1 MQMCSYMCATA
12 LHIMPRDATALS
24 MCTGMQTRGTCSVLP
39 HTGERFSESRLHLPT
54 LLTLRHRDI
63 LSIVQFA
70 AFIVPPFV

>member
-1 MQMCSYMCATA
+1 MQMCSDMCATA
-12 LHIMPRDATALS
+12 LHIMPRDATAPS

-39 HTGERFSESRLHLPT
+39 HTGERFSGSRLHLPP
-54 LLTLRHRDI
+54 LRHRDI